1 MEQEQTQEQTPV
13 QTQELEQNQPPEQE
27 PTASKSEPSEDVE
40 ETARRMARACWA
52 FCMLVYI
59 LSGIFCGLFCGGPF
73 GAAFENTIYCNAESD
88 AVVSDVVLTGF
99 FVGVLSCVALGMV
112 AGTVIGR
119 CVAMVRG
126 AFKHWLKCG
135 FLGALFGAV
144 LGVLL
149 VLPGVCTGRELPDV
163 MMTSGLV
170 AGIGGGITCA
180 TLGCLRY
187 CTVKFRVWNVV
198 TTLLLSLAL
207 GVGVCVMA
215 SETSRDL
222 IPPDV
227 YMMPVCILSFAAV
240 GAMVCAGFG
249 LQGAKKGAIW
259 GSLVGLATGPIIGMV
274 VSSFTTEPVS
284 AMGMVLNAVLGVALG
299 ALCGLV
305 VGAGI
310 ASGFAARVGW
320 LSVICVLFSTVIVP
334 LLAIEGQKEPT
345 PMTAILCVTF
355 LGVLG
360 AMYSA
365 LLALK
370 AGPGSL
376 LGPRRMDFGIMLG
389 LIVGVW
395 MITPLAFII
404 AAAIAMDMMV
414 PLSFFIIFTGMSIFG
429 WCICAGLG
437 GLITRKFGVGVV
449 YGAWF
454 GGLSILAACLLRARS
469 YEIDEPGATNTM
481 ILLLTILGMVAGAAL
496 GALLGK
502 PSDVE
507 CGDNAP

>member
-13 QTQELEQNQPPEQE
+13 QTPEQPLKPE
-27 PTASKSEPSEDVE
+27 PTSAKSETSEDVE
-40 ETARRMARACWA
+40 ETARRLARVCWA
-52 FCMLVYI
+52 FCMVVYI
-59 LSGIFCGLFCGGPF
+59 LSGIFCGIFCGGPF
-73 GAAFENTIYCNAESD
+73 SATFENTIYNDTKSD
-88 AVVSDVVLTGF
+88 AVVSETALKG
-99 FVGVLSCVALGMV
+99 LSVSIPVCVALGIA

-135 FLGALFGAV
+135 VIGTLTGAVIGALELIPSFSSRPMEMI
-144 LGVLL
+144 LG
-149 VLPGVCTGRELPDV
+149 GIF
-163 MMTSGLV
+163 
-170 AGIGGGITCA
+170 AGIGGGIICA
-180 TLGCLRY
+180 TLGCLQY

-215 SETSRDL
+215 SKTSWDL
-222 IPPDV
+222 TPSEDS
-227 YMMPVCILSFAAV
+227 MLLACILPFAAV
-240 GAMVCAGFG
+240 GAMVCAGLG
-249 LQGAKKGAIW
+249 LKGAKKGTIW
-259 GSLVGLATGPIIGMV
+259 GLLIGLAAGPIIGMV
-274 VSSFTTEPVS
+274 VSSFMTEPVS
-284 AMGMVLNAVLGVALG
+284 AMGMVLNAVLGAALG
-299 ALCGLV
+299 TLCGLV

-334 LLAIEGQKEPT
+334 LLAIEGQKAPT
-345 PMTAILCVTF
+345 PVTVILCVTF

-376 LGPRRMDFGIMLG
+376 LGPRSTDFGVMLG
-389 LIVGVW
+389 LIVSVW
-395 MITPLAFII
+395 MITPLASIVAFT
-404 AAAIAMDMMV
+404 AAVDMMV
-414 PLSFFIIFTGMSIFG
+414 PLSFFVMFAGMSIFG
-429 WCICAGLG
+429 WCICASLG
-437 GLITRKFGVGVV
+437 GLLACKFGAGAV

-454 GGLSILAACLLRARS
+454 GGLSILAMCLLRARS
-469 YEIDEPGATNTM
+469 YDIDEPGATGTM
-481 ILLLTILGMVAGAAL
+481 ILLLTILGMVGGAAF
-496 GALLGK
+496 GALIGK